1 MAASCPILPILIISP
16 GLDIDDM
23 GYGDQPMG
31 QPDRING
38 TWQLRR
44 VSSVVVNGDTDNV
57 HTLYQKDTHKGVIL
71 STPLLLPLRKGFNTI
86 TVGGL
91 YNGFDDKGADL
102 DRIVVYP
109 PEKSAKRS
117 KVE

>member
-109 PEKSAKRS
+109 SEKSAKRS